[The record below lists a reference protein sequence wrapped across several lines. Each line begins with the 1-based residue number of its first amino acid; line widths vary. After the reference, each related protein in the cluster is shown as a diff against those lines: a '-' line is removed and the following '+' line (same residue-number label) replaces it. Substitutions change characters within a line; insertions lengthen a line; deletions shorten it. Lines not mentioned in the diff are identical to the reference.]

1 MSREYPSL
9 TCFCPL
15 YKGAKFIE
23 GYMENLV
30 RQTIF
35 DQVEF
40 FILDCNSPDNEAEV
54 INKYAHHDNI
64 SYLRLE
70 EDPGLFAGW
79 NVSVKNT
86 TSDLLTNWN
95 VDDRKSPWS
104 LEVMRDY
111 LSLNSDIDL
120 VYGNTIVSQKS
131 NEDWTNLESR
141 DLYICNETDA
151 WRDLLRNNNPHCMP
165 MWRREIHDS
174 FGYFDEKYKTAADA
188 DLWLK
193 AAKGG
198 SKMKKIN
205 EIMGIYYYNPK
216 GRSSDPATLKY
227 MVEEVNEMRKKYEPT
242 YESSQKPVNPTS
254 PVTFSKIKQTE

>member
-1 MSREYPSL
+1 
-9 TCFCPL
+9 
-15 YKGAKFIE
+15 
-23 GYMENLV
+23 MEDLV

-35 DQVEF
+35 DQVNF
-40 FILDCNSPDNEAEV
+40 FILDCNSPDNESDV
-54 INKYAHHDNI
+54 IHNYTHHDNI
-64 SYLRLE
+64 SYVRLE

-104 LEVMRDY
+104 LEIMRDC

-120 VYGNTIVSQKS
+120 VYGNTIVSQKA
-131 NEDWTNLESR
+131 NENWTNLESR
-141 DLYICNETDA
+141 QLYICNETSG
-151 WRDLLRNNNPHCMP
+151 WQDLLRNNNPHCMP
-165 MWRREIHDS
+165 MWRRDIHDR
-174 FGYFDEKYKTAADA
+174 FGYFDEKYLTASDA

-205 EIMGIYYYNPK
+205 EIIGIYYYNPE
-216 GRSSDPATLKY
+216 GRSSDPTTIKR
-227 MVEEVNEMRKKYEPT
+227 MTKEIHKMRKKYEPT
-242 YESSQKPVNPTS
+242 YESHLKPFASPS
-254 PVTFSKIKQTE
+254 PVTFSKIKHSP